1 LHKKY
6 EINININLS
15 NERFI
20 SLFDNRIEENL
31 NFNNINY
38 LRDYNRATLLALL
51 SEPQYERVLPPLIS
65 DDELEFPPLIS
76 DEQILPG
83 LSQLE
88 TWSSLPRLTHDEI
101 VRLSLISDNEIVL
114 PAFIEQEFLIP
125 DDAVCGI
132 TLEKP
137 ECCTPCG
144 HYFCRAEITRWL
156 KKQKKELNKMTCPT
170 CRAEIADVI
179 PDNTNREI
187 SFDDVD

>member
-1 LHKKY
+1 MEN

-20 SLFDNRIEENL
+20 SLFDNRIEENR
-31 NFNNINY
+31 NFNIINY
-38 LRDYNRATLLALL
+38 INYYDYQINNHTNISVPRRI
-51 SEPQYERVLPPLIS
+51 SEYRYPVS
-65 DDELEFPPLIS
+65 
-76 DEQILPG
+76 
-83 LSQLE
+83 LE

-101 VRLSLISDNEIVL
+101 VL
-114 PAFIEQEFLIP
+114 PAFIEQQFLIP

-156 KKQKKELNKMTCPT
+156 KQQKKELKKMTCPT
-170 CRAEIADVI
+170 CRAEIAVVI
-179 PDNTNREI
+179 PDNTKREFN
-187 SFDDVD
+187 FDDVD